1 MTRATPTIAEV
12 TAALQSGVEAFE
24 QLGVQLAG
32 GEVAERR
39 SDVQA
44 HQVLVPVTRGVLE
57 LGDLQPAADGRAERD
72 VRLRLAV
79 LVDLALQPRQS
90 DLRGTVGLQ
99 RLP

>member
-1 MTRATPTIAEV
+1 MTRAMPPVAEV
-12 TAALQSGVEAFE
+12 TAALQSCVEAFE
-24 QLGVQLAG
+24 QFGVQFAG
-32 GEVAERR
+32 GEVAEHRPN
-39 SDVQA
+39 VHT

-57 LGDLQPAADGRAERD
+57 LGDLQPAADGLAERD
-72 VRLRLAV
+72 VRLGLAV